1 MKRRVA
7 ISIVAVFVTVVFGC
21 SKPEVTVAPERMSCI
36 PDGIPTTDYPWSS
49 DPRKFSFVILGDKTG
64 GGLENWPIFDRAVE
78 EISLLNPD
86 FVIMVGDQ
94 IQGNTRDTTVIREQW
109 EEFWE
114 HANSLRAPFFIVAGN
129 HDVGY
134 PEMYDWWKREYG
146 ATYYSFDHKGC
157 HFLILSTEET
167 PRGLGEEQMQWAV
180 NDLLQSKH
188 ARHTFVFMHKPVWI
202 PGYSPDFLSEFER
215 LEAVLQDRN
224 YTVFAGHKHGLEFD
238 TRNGRRIFLH
248 GATGAGITPR
258 EAREFGVF
266 HHYSHISVDADS
278 VHIAI
283 IEPGNILPSDIST
296 RPFRE
301 AVRGLLSTLPH
312 SPEGIGTP
320 TVRTGVTTSVT
331 NDLPDTVVVKVDYVG
346 GAWRV
351 TNGEATR
358 RVVVPPNDRAS
369 ITATFS
375 VDEADLLDLPNL
387 RLLATY
393 RGKELLSSDRPV
405 TLFPDEELR
414 AVPDWNVVGPW
425 PVGEFTPALLPDYEA
440 AAPRMFS
447 ALGPERDASL
457 DATYSANG
465 TSLQWQAVGVSGDN
479 TIVNLDTVFEYPTP
493 INSIAYGTAAVWS
506 PDNRIAYALL
516 RADDY
521 IQLTLNGELFE
532 GGRIFRTR
540 PTDALIALPLRA
552 GWNTLMTKT
561 LNITGGWS
569 FRVQFA
575 DPNEELRF
583 APVVPE

>member
-1 MKRRVA
+1 MKRLA
-7 ISIVAVFVTVVFGC
+7 ALFIAAVLITAVSGC
-21 SKPEVTVAPERMSCI
+21 SKPEVAIAPERMSCV
-36 PDGIPTTDYPWSS
+36 PDGIPKTDYPWSS
-49 DPRKFSFVILGDKTG
+49 DPRKFSFAILGDKTG
-64 GGLENWPIFDRAVE
+64 GGLDNWPIFDRAVE

-94 IQGNTRDTTVIREQW
+94 IQGYTRDTTVIREQW
-109 EEFWE
+109 AEFWE
-114 HANSLRAPFFIVAGN
+114 HANSLRAPFFMIAGN

-146 ATYYSFDHKGC
+146 ETYYSFDHKGC

-167 PRGLGEEQMQWAV
+167 PRGLGEEQIQWAV

-188 ARHTFVFMHKPVWI
+188 ARHTFVFMHKPMWVA
-202 PGYSPDFLSEFER
+202 GYSPDFLSEFER

-224 YTVFAGHKHGLEFD
+224 YTVFAGHRHLLEYD
-238 TRNGRRIFLH
+238 TRNDRRIFLH
-248 GATGAGITPR
+248 GATGAGITER

-266 HHYSHISVDADS
+266 HHYSHVSVDADS

-283 IEPGNILPSDIST
+283 IEPGSILPSDIAT

-312 SPEGIGTP
+312 SPEGIGTG

-331 NDLPDTVVVKVDYVG
+331 NDLPDTVVVTVDYVG

-351 TNGEATR
+351 TNGEPTR

-369 ITATFS
+369 ITATLS
-375 VDEADLLDLPNL
+375 VDEADLLDLPNI
-387 RLLATY
+387 RILATY
-393 RGKELLSSDRPV
+393 RGKELLSSDRPI

-414 AVPDWNVVGPW
+414 AILDWNVVGPW
-425 PVGEFTPALLPDYEA
+425 PVGEFTPARFPDYVT
-440 AAPRMFS
+440 AAPRMF
-447 ALGPERDASL
+447 AELGPERDTSL
-457 DATYSANG
+457 DATYSVG
-465 TSLQWQAVGVSGDN
+465 EVTLQWQRVSAYGEASV
-479 TIVNLDTVFEYPTP
+479 VNLGAVLGDP
-493 INSIAYGTAAVWS
+493 IPMNSIAYGTAAVWS
-506 PDNRIAYALL
+506 PDDRIAYAAL

-521 IQLTLNGELFE
+521 IQLTLNGEMYD

-540 PTDALIALPLRA
+540 PTDAVVALPLRA

-569 FRVQFA
+569 FRVRFA